1 MKSILVIL
9 VHFLLFLLTRGKRQ
23 YLVEVAENASLQE
36 EHHGNKTKHY
46 LVEVS
51 GNTSLPRKH
60 LDNKEGKKRREKKM
74 ERKRRG
80 DKKRDY
86 QDIHTYEENDDEAE
100 VGHEAA
106 AEDEADKEDE
116 ASSPSSS
123 SKDGFQQD
131 EKEMLSLEK
140 DISIL
145 QEEIVNNDLEDFKKV
160 IRVLQKYNDP
170 GFPFRLHIDL
180 KSKIPLLIRFL
191 QFHWE

>member
-1 MKSILVIL
+1 MKSIIVIL

-60 LDNKEGKKRREKKM
+60 LGNKEGKKRRGKKM
-74 ERKRRG
+74 ERERKG

-86 QDIHTYEENDDEAE
+86 QDIHTYEEDDDEAE
-100 VGHEAA
+100 VGFEAD
-106 AEDEADKEDE
+106 AEDEADEEGE
-116 ASSPSSS
+116 ASSSSSSSSS
-123 SKDGFQQD
+123 SKDGFEQD

-145 QEEIVNNDLEDFKKV
+145 QKEIVNNDLEDFKKV
-160 IRVLQKYNDP
+160 VRVLQKYNDP
-170 GFPFRLHIDL
+170 GLPFRLHIDL
-180 KSKIPLLIRFL
+180 KI
-191 QFHWE
+191 

>member
-86 QDIHTYEENDDEAE
+86 QDIHTYEEDDDEAE
-100 VGHEAA
+100 AGHEAD

-116 ASSPSSS
+116 ASSFSS
-123 SKDGFQQD
+123 SKDGFEQD
-131 EKEMLSLEK
+131 EKEMLALEK

-145 QEEIVNNDLEDFKKV
+145 QKEIVNNDLQDFKKV
-160 IRVLQKYNDP
+160 IKVLQKYNDP
-170 GFPFRLHIDL
+170 GFPFRIY
-180 KSKIPLLIRFL
+180 I
-191 QFHWE
+191 

>member
-86 QDIHTYEENDDEAE
+86 QDIHTYEEEDGEAE
-100 VGHEAA
+100 DGHEA
-106 AEDEADKEDE
+106 DEEDE
-116 ASSPSSS
+116 ASSFSS
-123 SKDGFQQD
+123 SKDGFEQD
-131 EKEMLSLEK
+131 EKEMLALEK

-145 QEEIVNNDLEDFKKV
+145 QKEIVNNDLQDFKKV
-160 IRVLQKYNDP
+160 IKVLQKYNDP
-170 GFPFRLHIDL
+170 GFPFRIY
-180 KSKIPLLIRFL
+180 I
-191 QFHWE
+191 

>member
-60 LDNKEGKKRREKKM
+60 LGNKEGKKRRGKKM
-74 ERKRRG
+74 ERKRKG

-86 QDIHTYEENDDEAE
+86 QDIHTYEEDDDEAE
-100 VGHEAA
+100 VGFEAN
-106 AEDEADKEDE
+106 EEDE
-116 ASSPSSS
+116 ASSSSSSSSS
-123 SKDGFQQD
+123 SKDGFGQD

-145 QEEIVNNDLEDFKKV
+145 QKEIVNNDLEDFKKV
-160 IRVLQKYNDP
+160 VRVLQKYNDP
-170 GFPFRLHIDL
+170 GLPFRLHIDL
-180 KSKIPLLIRFL
+180 KI
-191 QFHWE
+191 

>member
-9 VHFLLFLLTRGKRQ
+9 LHLLLFLITRGKRQ

-60 LDNKEGKKRREKKM
+60 LGNKEGKKRRGKKM
-74 ERKRRG
+74 ERKRKG

-86 QDIHTYEENDDEAE
+86 QDIHTYEEEDGEAE
-100 VGHEAA
+100 DGHEA
-106 AEDEADKEDE
+106 DEEDE
-116 ASSPSSS
+116 ASSFSSSSS
-123 SKDGFQQD
+123 SKDGFEQD
-131 EKEMLSLEK
+131 EKEMLALEK

-145 QEEIVNNDLEDFKKV
+145 QKEIVNNDLQDFKKV
-160 IRVLQKYNDP
+160 IKVLQKYNDP
-170 GFPFRLHIDL
+170 GFPFRIYI
-180 KSKIPLLIRFL
+180 SEI
-191 QFHWE
+191 

>member
-9 VHFLLFLLTRGKRQ
+9 LHLLLFLITRGKRQ

-60 LDNKEGKKRREKKM
+60 LGNKEGKKRRGKKM
-74 ERKRRG
+74 EKKRRG

-86 QDIHTYEENDDEAE
+86 QDIHTYEEDD
-100 VGHEAA
+100 
-106 AEDEADKEDE
+106 DEADKEDE
-116 ASSPSSS
+116 ASSFSS
-123 SKDGFQQD
+123 SKDGFEQD
-131 EKEMLSLEK
+131 KKEMLALEK

-145 QEEIVNNDLEDFKKV
+145 QKEIFNNDLQDFKKA
-160 IRVLQKYNDP
+160 IKVLQKYNDP
-170 GFPFRLHIDL
+170 GFPFRIY
-180 KSKIPLLIRFL
+180 I
-191 QFHWE
+191 

>member
-9 VHFLLFLLTRGKRQ
+9 VHLLLFLLIRGKRQ

-46 LVEVS
+46 LVEVA

-60 LDNKEGKKRREKKM
+60 LGNKEGKKRRGKRM
-74 ERKRRG
+74 ERERKG

-86 QDIHTYEENDDEAE
+86 QDIHTYEEDDDEAE
-100 VGHEAA
+100 VGFEAD
-106 AEDEADKEDE
+106 AEDEADEEDE
-116 ASSPSSS
+116 ASSSSSSSSSS
-123 SKDGFQQD
+123 SKDGFEQD

-145 QEEIVNNDLEDFKKV
+145 QKEIVNNDLEDFKKV
-160 IRVLQKYNDP
+160 VRVLQKYNDP
-170 GFPFRLHIDL
+170 GLPFRLHIDL
-180 KSKIPLLIRFL
+180 KI
-191 QFHWE
+191 